1 MKQLMK
7 FLNMVL
13 LLCICFIYFSTRIAL
28 ISSLQS
34 EIYDLSKQIIE
45 KKEKLE
51 KIRLKCRNI
60 IDNAILEYE
69 NFVNESF

>member
-13 LLCICFIYFSTRIAL
+13 LLCIYFIYFSTRIAL

-69 NFVNESF
+69 NFVNENF